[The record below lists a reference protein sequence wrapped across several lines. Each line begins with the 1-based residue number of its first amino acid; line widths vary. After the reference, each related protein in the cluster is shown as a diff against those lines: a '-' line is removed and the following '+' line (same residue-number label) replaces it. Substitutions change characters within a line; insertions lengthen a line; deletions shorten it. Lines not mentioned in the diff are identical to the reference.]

1 MPVQGLGGLLGKA
14 RTVEAWTSFRSN
26 FMAVLVVGSVLSLY
40 WTYFASDSPL
50 IGAQPGF
57 VVIPYLFVGIAFLV
71 WLRVPGRRAAGL
83 LGAFLLLWFVAW
95 FYEVSLTLVRGEAY
109 NFAVFLV
116 PLVLVG
122 IFTKRPSK
130 EQALGALSTLGWMLA
145 GVLVATR
152 LGEILGLLEL
162 PYVNPSLISFD
173 TSNYWLPLS
182 GYFGLEGRWMGPLGH
197 SAETGF
203 AGALLMVLGALRWKA
218 LRSSVFLVVGALTL
232 LSVGTRSAYT
242 AALGALLVAA
252 VVTSR
257 GPLARIPYKV
267 RMGGASVVALMGAT
281 GLFLSRAGLTGR
293 DEIWA
298 DYLVLAGGSPLI
310 GVGTSGIAQAPG
322 WPGVSFHAHN
332 IFIDEVA
339 RYGAV
344 GLVLLLVILGL
355 LIWRSYLSA
364 REGQTLG
371 VGIVAAVVIAGL
383 TNSDH
388 SFLDVGYVNL
398 TLLLVAVLV
407 MPDMSRTETRT
418 KLAGPRA

>member
-1 MPVQGLGGLLGKA
+1 MRNSGELLGPSGADETWNNSKSDF
-14 RTVEAWTSFRSN
+14 T
-26 FMAVLVVGSVLSLY
+26 AVLVVGAVFSLY

-57 VVIPYLFVGIAFLV
+57 VVIPYLFVGLAFLV
-71 WLRVPGRRAAGL
+71 WLRAPRRRAAGFL
-83 LGAFLLLWFVAW
+83 AAFLLLWFVAW
-95 FYEVSLTLVRGEAY
+95 LYEVALTLVRGEAY
-109 NFAVFLV
+109 NLAVFLIPV
-116 PLVLVG
+116 VLIG
-122 IFTKRPSK
+122 IFTKKPSK
-130 EQALGALSTLGWMLA
+130 KQVLGALSILGWMLA

-152 LGEILGLLEL
+152 LGEILGFLEL

-173 TSNYWLPLS
+173 TANYWLPLS
-182 GYFGLEGRWMGPLGH
+182 GYFGLEGRWMGPFGH

-203 AGALLMVLGALRWKA
+203 AGALLIVLGALRWKT
-218 LRSSVFLVVGALTL
+218 LQSSVFLAVGALTL

-252 VVTSR
+252 VVTNR
-257 GPLARIPYKV
+257 GPLSRIPYKV
-267 RMGGASVVALMGAT
+267 RVGGASVLALLAII

-298 DYLVLAGGSPLI
+298 DYLVLAGDSPLI

-332 IFIDEVA
+332 IFIDELA

-355 LIWRSYLSA
+355 LAWRGYVAA
-364 REGQTLG
+364 REGNTLG
-371 VGIVAAVVIAGL
+371 IGIVSAFIIAGL

-388 SFLDVGYVNL
+388 SFLGVGYVNL

-407 MPDMSRTETRT
+407 IPDTTRTEIRTSRT
-418 KLAGPRA
+418 AQSA